1 MIDQALGTNTGAA
14 GKGESLNGGVIAGL
28 AVVGA
33 LLLLVIAGF
42 VVGYLQQRKARK
54 KPLVE
59 NDDGLFGGAPKRGV
73 GLEWN
78 NLGYVVRGEKTGLS
92 AAFGAGGRFGWR
104 GQKTFRAGGA
114 AARRNRMVLD
124 SVSGRLSPGGF
135 CCILGPS
142 GAGKSTFVDIL
153 AGKRKGNGV
162 VTGDVKLLVENG
174 EQSNGKHRIGFVD
187 QSDILAPTSTVREAL
202 LFATHLRLPENIPE
216 AVKHER
222 ANEVMQQLGLGDVA
236 DTRIGDVVRRG
247 ISGGE
252 MRRLSIGL
260 ELIAAPDILI
270 LDEPTSGL
278 DSVSAANVIAV
289 LQSLA
294 RDPNNPTTI
303 IASIH
308 QPSSRLYQSF
318 DTVLLLSEGK
328 PLYFGPGGAAPASY
342 FASKGYPCP
351 EGYNIAD
358 HLLEI
363 ASMSPAE
370 TVGEYHYNSSR
381 PRGPVHSETE
391 GYPLTPM
398 ETKPFSSGHGSPTTR
413 IMSLD
418 KEDLE
423 SSRMNSLPLNSHRHP
438 QGISRADKT
447 CATTFLTQFEVLSG
461 REWRNLKRDKSLLIA
476 HIGLACIL
484 GVFAGGLYFKVDI
497 TISGFQNR
505 VGSLFFLGVLLAFM
519 SLSALYNLIEIRPL
533 FLRERAASFYSP
545 NAWLLSRIM
554 FDIVPLRLIPIILVS
569 TIVYWMVGLSP
580 HPDRFFK
587 FLLILIEYGL
597 QLTIHNFLLAALIRN
612 GGIAILLSSLYN
624 LFLMTYAGFFVN
636 IGKIPPVLRWLRYFS
651 TLNYAL
657 EALAVNEV
665 NSGLLID
672 DVLAGVNVQ
681 VSASLIMETL
691 FGFDSSHYYR
701 DVLVLFAF
709 LAGYS
714 GLLVLTVWYWLRES
728 R

>member
-1 MIDQALGTNTGAA
+1 MSDCSFGECVRQFVIDQALGTNVGNT

-42 VVGYLQQRKARK
+42 VLGYLQQRKARK

-73 GLEWN
+73 GLEWY
-78 NLGYVVRGEKTGLS
+78 NLGYVVRGEKTGIA
-92 AAFGAGGRFGWR
+92 AAFGCAGTGGFGWGTR
-104 GQKTFRAGGA
+104 KASRTGGA
-114 AARRNRMVLD
+114 AASRNRVVLD
-124 SVSGRLSPGGF
+124 SVSGRLPPGGF

-153 AGKRKGNGV
+153 AGKRKANGV

-174 EQSNGKHRIGFVD
+174 EQSNGKHRVGFVD

-216 AVKHER
+216 AVKQER

-236 DTRIGDVVRRG
+236 DTRIGDVARRG

-278 DSVSAANVIAV
+278 DSVSAANVVAV
-289 LQSLA
+289 LQNLA

-328 PLYFGPGGAAPASY
+328 PLYFGPGGATPASY

-370 TVGEYHYNSSR
+370 TVGEYQYNPTR

-391 GYPLTPM
+391 GYPLTPI
-398 ETKPFSSGHGSPTTR
+398 ETNPLSSGKGSQTMR
-413 IMSLD
+413 MRSID

-423 SSRMNSLPLNSHRHP
+423 SSRMSSLPLDNQRSP

-447 CATTFLTQFEVLSG
+447 CATTFLTQLKVLSG
-461 REWRNLKRDKSLLIA
+461 REWRNLKRDKSLFIA
-476 HIGLACIL
+476 HVGLACLL
-484 GVFAGGLYFKVDI
+484 GVFAGGLYYKVDI

-519 SLSALYNLIEIRPL
+519 SLS
-533 FLRERAASFYSP
+533 
-545 NAWLLSRIM
+545 
-554 FDIVPLRLIPIILVS
+554 
-569 TIVYWMVGLSP
+569 
-580 HPDRFFK
+580 
-587 FLLILIEYGL
+587 
-597 QLTIHNFLLAALIRN
+597 
-612 GGIAILLSSLYN
+612 SLYN
-624 LFLMTYAGFFVN
+624 LFIMTYAGFFVN
-636 IGKIPPVLRWLRYFS
+636 IEKIPPVLRWLRYFS
-651 TLNYAL
+651 TLNFAL

>member
-1 MIDQALGTNTGAA
+1 MSDCSFGECVRQYVIDQALGVINGSNTG
-14 GKGESLNGGVIAGL
+14 KGNSLNAGVIAGL

-33 LLLLVIAGF
+33 ILALVVAGFIAG
-42 VVGYLQQRKARK
+42 YLRQRKARK

-73 GLEWN
+73 GLEWSN
-78 NLGYVVRGEKTGLS
+78 VGYVVRGEKSGLS
-92 AAFGAGGRFGWR
+92 AAL
-104 GQKTFRAGGA
+104 AGGA
-114 AARRNRMVLD
+114 FGFGRAKRQVTPRAGRPSAGTRNRVVLNN
-124 SVSGRLSPGGF
+124 VSGRLPPGGF

-153 AGKRKGNGV
+153 AGKRKGNGIV
-162 VTGDVKLLVENG
+162 SGNVKLFVENG
-174 EQSNGKHRIGFVD
+174 ERSNGKHRIGFVD
-187 QSDILAPTSTVREAL
+187 QSDILAPMSTVREAL
-202 LFATHLRLPENIPE
+202 LFAAHLRLPENIPE
-216 AVKHER
+216 AVKQER
-222 ANEVMQQLGLGDVA
+222 AHEVMQQLGLGDVA
-236 DTRIGDVVRRG
+236 DTRIGDVARRG

-270 LDEPTSGL
+270 LDEPTS
-278 DSVSAANVIAV
+278 V
-289 LQSLA
+289 
-294 RDPNNPTTI
+294 
-303 IASIH
+303 
-308 QPSSRLYQSF
+308 RL
-318 DTVLLLSEGK
+318 G
-328 PLYFGPGGAAPASY
+328 
-342 FASKGYPCP
+342 
-351 EGYNIAD
+351 
-358 HLLEI
+358 
-363 ASMSPAE
+363 
-370 TVGEYHYNSSR
+370 
-381 PRGPVHSETE
+381 
-391 GYPLTPM
+391 
-398 ETKPFSSGHGSPTTR
+398 
-413 IMSLD
+413 
-418 KEDLE
+418 
-423 SSRMNSLPLNSHRHP
+423 
-438 QGISRADKT
+438 
-447 CATTFLTQFEVLSG
+447 
-461 REWRNLKRDKSLLIA
+461 DKSLLIA

-533 FLRERAASFYSP
+533 FLRERAASFYS
-545 NAWLLSRIM
+545 
-554 FDIVPLRLIPIILVS
+554 

-580 HPDRFFK
+580 HADRFFK
-587 FLLILIEYGL
+587 FLLILVEYGL
-597 QLTIHNFLLAALIRN
+597 QLTVHNFLLAALIRN

-701 DVLVLFAF
+701 DVLILFAF

-714 GLLVLTVWYWLRES
+714 GILVLTVWYWLKES